1 MKGARYNTSGLSTAG
16 LGKVPCPPMK
26 KQSNDISVK
35 TTTSGQ
41 IEISQLGEE
50 QTRVVL
56 VTAEQVDQL
65 VAWLNEGKQEILA
78 ARPAQT
84 AGNTGL
90 MRASAILPS
99 P

>member
-1 MKGARYNTSGLSTAG
+1 
-16 LGKVPCPPMK
+16 MK
-26 KQSNDISVK
+26 KQSNDITVK

-41 IEISQLGEE
+41 IEISQPGED

-65 VAWLNEGKQEILA
+65 IAWLNEGKQEILGA
-78 ARPAQT
+78 KPVQT
-84 AGNTGL
+84 TGNTGL
-90 MRASAILPS
+90 MRASTILPA